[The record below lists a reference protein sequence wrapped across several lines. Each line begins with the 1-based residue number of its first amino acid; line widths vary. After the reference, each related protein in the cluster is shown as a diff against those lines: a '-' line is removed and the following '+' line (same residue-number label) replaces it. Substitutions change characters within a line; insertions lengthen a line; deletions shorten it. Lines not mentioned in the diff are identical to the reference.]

1 MTIDLH
7 ELINKPGYGSAAKII
22 GPPDDGEEKRYVVN
36 VYGNVEVSEAVVV
49 TAKNAKAAKLKA
61 SFASSVDNIE
71 STEIVGIV
79 AE

>member
-36 VYGNVEVSEAVVV
+36 VYGSIEVSEAVVV
-49 TAKNAKAAKLKA
+49 IAKNRDEAIKMAKRE
-61 SFASSVDNIE
+61 SNIN
-71 STEIVGIV
+71 GITRTDII
-79 AE
+79 E